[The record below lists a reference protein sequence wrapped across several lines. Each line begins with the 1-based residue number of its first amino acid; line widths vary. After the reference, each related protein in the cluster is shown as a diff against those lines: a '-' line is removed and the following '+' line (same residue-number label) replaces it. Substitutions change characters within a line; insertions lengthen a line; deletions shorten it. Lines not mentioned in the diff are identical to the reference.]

1 MNLLSAILHV
11 LFVRQIVLLESVLEI
26 FLFDA
31 IVKENPIKE
40 ESILI
45 VVLLSQ
51 IVLIGF
57 LESWSGL
64 LLHLRLVVKNL

>member
-31 IVKENPIKE
+31 IVKKNPVKE

-51 IVLIGF
+51 IALVGF